1 VALIEGDPTR
11 SPLVS
16 MTGELEVRRPEP
28 DPELLERWRPDRDR
42 SAELLRKVRS
52 AARVLT

>member
-1 VALIEGDPTR
+1 
-11 SPLVS
+11 

-42 SAELLRKVRS
+42 SAEMLRKVRS